1 MDKVRICRIQVKNL
15 FGNINYDIDLGEG
28 NPIAIITAPNGRG
41 KTTILNLISFVLN
54 PVYDTFSV
62 IRSIPFDDFR
72 CILSNGRTV
81 ELRQIRNGTD
91 VSVLKRSQDPRR
103 PISEQ
108 ALMRAKAYFEN
119 TDFEFVIHN
128 GSKRKRC
135 SMLYSETLRDAFEMD
150 PTEYLDENDDDFIL
164 PYRRQSP
171 PLVTRL
177 EYIWKVQKHFL
188 EDSGC
193 IVPVNFIKAD
203 RIQPIMHTPRTMR
216 DYYDEPRQESPLER
230 ASESITESIK
240 NATERYNEAVS
251 QAKDKLPQMF
261 LDGEGSDLDC
271 DEFMKGWFV
280 YRKELNQF
288 QKIGLITPT
297 EDFTLG
303 KDISKVYK
311 EKGTFLSTYLSAFK
325 DTTVSLKDIY
335 RRLNLFK
342 QTLDERNAITGKKIV
357 FGRDGI
363 SLSIGDRDIKLD
375 TLSSGEKHDFI
386 MFYNLIFNIS
396 ANGLV
401 LIDEPEIS
409 LHIEWQETYLDK
421 LIAICE
427 MNGLQAIVATHSP
440 NIVSS
445 HYDFLVDKG
454 ETNG

>member
-1 MDKVRICRIQVKNL
+1 MDKVRICRIQVRNL

-41 KTTILNLISFVLN
+41 KTTMLNLISFILN
-54 PVYDTFSV
+54 PAYDTFSV
-62 IRSIPFDDFR
+62 IRGIPFDDFR
-72 CILSNGRTV
+72 CILSNGWTV
-81 ELRQIRNGTD
+81 ELKQIQNGTD
-91 VSVLKRSQDPRR
+91 ISALKKSQAPR
-103 PISEQ
+103 PIREQ
-108 ALMRAKAYFEN
+108 ALMRARMYFEN
-119 TDFEFVIHN
+119 TDFEFIILN
-128 GSKRKRC
+128 GEKRKQH
-135 SMLYSETLRDAFEMD
+135 SMLYSEILRDAFSMD
-150 PTEYLDENDDDFIL
+150 PAEYLDENDDDF
-164 PYRRQSP
+164 PYYRGQSTSHA
-171 PLVTRL
+171 TRL
-177 EYIWKVQKHFL
+177 KYIWKMQKQFL

-193 IVPVNFIKAD
+193 SVPVNFIKAD
-203 RIQPIMHTPRTMR
+203 RIQPVIVPPRRMR
-216 DYYDEPRQESPLER
+216 DYDEPHQESPLKM
-230 ASESITESIK
+230 ASESISESIK
-240 NATERYNEAVS
+240 AATERYNEAVS
-251 QAKDKLPQMF
+251 QAKDRLPQMF
-261 LDGEGSDLDC
+261 LDGEGSNLDC
-271 DEFMKGWFV
+271 DEFMDGWAV
-280 YRKELNQF
+280 YRQELNQF
-288 QKIGLITPT
+288 QEIGLITPT

-335 RRLNLFK
+335 NRLNLFK
-342 QTLDERNAITGKKIV
+342 QTLDERNAITGKKVV
-357 FGRDGI
+357 FGRDGF
-363 SLSIGDRDIKLD
+363 SLSAGDRDIKLD

-427 MNGLQAIVATHSP
+427 MNGLQAIIATHSP

-454 ETNG
+454 ETDG